1 MVVDFHRHARKLELD
16 TSELRRLLAMFISSA
31 YDDLRTLDEALVRRD
46 VSSASQAV
54 HSVKGAAG
62 MLELD
67 DIHELTVQASKDI
80 LAADVV
86 AAAKGAQALRER
98 IDDLAAQ
105 MDEGDGTRKPQSS
118 QDTHR

>member
-1 MVVDFHRHARKLELD
+1 MIVDFHGHARKLELD
-16 TSELRRLLAMFISSA
+16 TSEFRRLLGMFIAST
-31 YDDLRTLDEALVRRD
+31 YDDLRTLDEGLERRD
-46 VSSASQAV
+46 FSCASQAI

-67 DIHELTVQASKDI
+67 DIYEHAVAANKDI
-80 LAADVV
+80 IAADVV
-86 AAAKGAQALRER
+86 AAAKSARALREQ

-105 MDEGDGTRKPQSS
+105 VDERDGTRKPKSP